1 VRDQVKFSDF
11 GSRDDDAFW
20 SRSRYSSRFGLGV
33 ESHAVQGAIPGS
45 TSGRGVSYTP
55 VLNQVQFL
63 RARSDF
69 RSRSEV
75 VFKTGSVLG
84 STLDRGVN
92 NAGVFTW

>member
-1 VRDQVKFSDF
+1 MLS
-11 GSRDDDAFW
+11 
-20 SRSRYSSRFGLGV
+20 GLGPGIV
-33 ESHAVQGAIPGS
+33 PGS
-45 TSGRGVSYTP
+45 ASALSHMQCKVQFPVRPRSGRGVSYTP